1 MSKYKVGD
9 KFIIEIE
16 KIYESSLKGID
27 VFEDMEEPL
36 YKIKGFNSLVFDK
49 NGLDRLEE
57 VADKKNGITTDNIR
71 VGDMVQDYIDNTKAI
86 ILDKEDID
94 ENEWTVYTEN
104 GCVETWFESNFKK
117 INKKVDLY
125 KLFQT

>member
-27 VFEDMEEPL
+27 VFEDMVEPL

-71 VGDMVQDYIDNTKAI
+71 VGDMVQAYIDNTKAI

-104 GCVETWFESNFKK
+104 GCVETWFESDFKI
-117 INKKVDLY
+117 INKKVDLD
-125 KLFQT
+125 KLF